1 MVGLV
6 LAALAVYRN
15 SFSVPLLLD
24 DSGAIAENPSIRHLG
39 PIASALFPPSNI
51 TSAGRPLFNFT
62 LAVNYALGGTAVGG
76 YHAVNLLIHIL
87 AGLTLFGI
95 VRRTLV
101 LPMWR
106 EKYGAHAVFLALAV
120 AGLWTL
126 HPVQTEAVTYIS
138 QRSELLM
145 GLCYLLT
152 LYGAIRGATS
162 PRPGVWYGLAVV
174 AGLLGTASKEVMVTA
189 PLMVL
194 LYDRTFLAGSF
205 RKALKQRGP
214 LYAGLV
220 ASWCV
225 LAFLMVSTDVRHR
238 GIGFEGSF
246 TGWTYALTEC
256 RVVVE
261 YLRLTIWPH
270 PLVFDYGLTWNI
282 RDAMQAAPYAGLL
295 VVLLGAM
302 GLALRRWPI
311 GGFLGCWFFVIL
323 APTSSIVPVE
333 FQPMAES
340 RMYLP
345 LAGVVTLGV
354 LGLYAVM
361 GRRSAAIFLILAATF
376 GVLAAQR
383 NADYRS
389 ELSLWSD
396 TVARRP
402 DNYRARNN
410 LADVL
415 VRLGRDQEAIGH
427 CETALRL
434 KPSNAALHNTLGN
447 ALDNTGRHAEAIVHY
462 EEALRLEP
470 GFVEAHN
477 NLGNVLSTMPG
488 RLPEAVAH
496 FEMALR
502 IRPDFAAIHFN
513 LGNALLDLP
522 GRRQEALTH
531 YQAALR
537 LDPGLRAARE
547 MLEKLAAE
555 RRE

>member
-1 MVGLV
+1 
-6 LAALAVYRN
+6 
-15 SFSVPLLLD
+15 
-24 DSGAIAENPSIRHLG
+24 
-39 PIASALFPPSNI
+39 
-51 TSAGRPLFNFT
+51 
-62 LAVNYALGGTAVGG
+62 
-76 YHAVNLLIHIL
+76 
-87 AGLTLFGI
+87 
-95 VRRTLV
+95 
-101 LPMWR
+101 
-106 EKYGAHAVFLALAV
+106 
-120 AGLWTL
+120 
-126 HPVQTEAVTYIS
+126 
-138 QRSELLM
+138 
-145 GLCYLLT
+145 
-152 LYGAIRGATS
+152 
-162 PRPGVWYGLAVV
+162 
-174 AGLLGTASKEVMVTA
+174 
-189 PLMVL
+189 
-194 LYDRTFLAGSF
+194 
-205 RKALKQRGP
+205 
-214 LYAGLV
+214 
-220 ASWCV
+220 
-225 LAFLMVSTDVRHR
+225 
-238 GIGFEGSF
+238 
-246 TGWTYALTEC
+246 
-256 RVVVE
+256 
-261 YLRLTIWPH
+261 
-270 PLVFDYGLTWNI
+270 
-282 RDAMQAAPYAGLL
+282 
-295 VVLLGAM
+295 
-302 GLALRRWPI
+302 
-311 GGFLGCWFFVIL
+311 
-323 APTSSIVPVE
+323 
-333 FQPMAES
+333 MAES

-502 IRPDFAAIHFN
+502 IRPNFAAIHFN

-522 GRRQEALTH
+522 GRRQEARAH
-531 YQAALR
+531 FQAALR
-537 LDPGLRAARE
+537 LDPALRQARE
-547 MLEKLAAE
+547 MLEKLAVE
-555 RRE
+555 QRN